1 MQFKLSFPLP
11 TTLQNTRGWLLGF
24 G

>member
-1 MQFKLSFPLP
+1 MRFKLSFLLP
-11 TTLQNTRGWLLGF
+11 TTLQNTRGWSLGF

>member
-1 MQFKLSFPLP
+1 MQFKMSFPLP